1 MNSCMIN
8 VPVIRNILQPGIV
21 MLHFLNSNYIRKN
34 LLMGKAWIYPAFI
47 FFSLPSFSQQVVDL
61 EENTPYSSNGLEY
74 GFYISNESSKEV
86 KGEDYQRYELNLYV
100 TNKSGCLKLIPF
112 RSGWNANNSSSA
124 DEMQIA
130 EFNCVNA
137 TGKRLTAK
145 KGIVSAKPWYANVKI
160 PDEQAKDKY
169 RMVNAEVGYA
179 IRNGQTVTAK
189 IIVIVPNN
197 EKPKMNCRIIYF
209 P

>member
-1 MNSCMIN
+1 MVRTLICL
-8 VPVIRNILQPGIV
+8 VL
-21 MLHFLNSNYIRKN
+21 LHFSF
-34 LLMGKAWIYPAFI
+34 PA
-47 FFSLPSFSQQVVDL
+47 LSQQVVDI
-61 EENTPYSSNGLEY
+61 EESFPYSYNGMEY
-74 GFYISNESSKEV
+74 GFYISNESAKEV

-112 RSGWNANNSSSA
+112 RSGWTSNSSSST

-130 EFNCVNA
+130 EFNCLNA

-145 KGIVSAKPWYANVKI
+145 KGTIAAKPWYTNVKI

-169 RMVNAEVGYA
+169 RMISAEAGYA
-179 IRNGQTVTAK
+179 IRNGQTITKK
-189 IIVIVPNN
+189 IIVIVPKD

-209 P
+209 PDLQ

>member
-1 MNSCMIN
+1 M
-8 VPVIRNILQPGIV
+8 
-21 MLHFLNSNYIRKN
+21 RKT
-34 LLMGKAWIYPAFI
+34 LAYSI
-47 FFSLPSFSQQVVDL
+47 FTLFSLPVFSQQVADL
-61 EENTPYSSNGLEY
+61 EENIPYPYNGLEY

-112 RSGWNANNSSSA
+112 RSGWNTDNSSSA
-124 DEMQIA
+124 DEMKIA

-145 KGIVSAKPWYANVKI
+145 KGVVSAKPWYTNVKI

-169 RMVNAEVGYA
+169 RVVNAEVGYA
-179 IRNGQTVTAK
+179 IRNGQTITTK
-189 IIVIVPNN
+189 IIVIVPKD

-209 P
+209 PDLQ